1 VPAVAGTSP
10 DKQQERERRAA
21 AARRRYHE
29 NPEEERERCRLRKQ
43 RQRAAFQ
50 SAVAPAFL
58 PRVPRGKYDPAD
70 YAEEWEFLT
79 RTWRMKARD
88 IIQNSAPGYDWFA
101 EHVLP
106 LVRRSV
112 CTTCDMTF
120 NPQEAGSLVRC
131 SQVCGF
137 TRMPATKTPGN
148 TR

>member
-1 VPAVAGTSP
+1 MPAVAGTTA

-21 AARRRYHE
+21 AARRRYQE
-29 NPEEERERCRLRKQ
+29 NLEEERERCRLRKQ

-50 SAVAPAFL
+50 SAIAPALL
-58 PRVPRGKYDPAD
+58 PRGAYDPAD

-88 IIQNSAPGYDWFA
+88 IIQNSTPSYDWFA

-106 LVRRSV
+106 LVRRAV
-112 CTTCDMTF
+112 CTTCSGTF